1 MSMKS
6 PWFLLGISLICL
18 VGGWMVPVLKG
29 REEVSIVI
37 FAIPFLLSACFP
49 LVRQSVKD
57 WGAKRAGYVWLAL
70 SLFAYLIESIG
81 TQTGFPY
88 GQFEYLSGTGPLLF
102 GVPVWLPLAWAPL
115 LLGAWQ
121 VSVRIT
127 ASKAGRIL
135 LSASLLVLLDLVL
148 DPGAVALG
156 IWRYDAIRSGTS
168 PQYFFVPWSNFAGW
182 LVSGSLGAWLLS
194 RFSLPSSPKLAYWL
208 LPMVAGLSFWT
219 GVVARE
225 GYGFPTILGLLLLL
239 ALLALVGR
247 DE

>member
-1 MSMKS
+1 
-6 PWFLLGISLICL
+6 
-18 VGGWMVPVLKG
+18 MVPVLKG
-29 REEVSIVI
+29 KEEVSIAI
-37 FAIPFLLSACFP
+37 FAIPFLLLACFP
-49 LVRQSVKD
+49 LARQSVKD
-57 WGAKRAGYVWLAL
+57 WGVKRVGYVWLAL

-81 TQTGFPY
+81 THTGFPY

-102 GVPVWLPLAWAPL
+102 GVPVWLPLAWVPL

-121 VSVRIT
+121 VSLRIT
-127 ASKAGRIL
+127 ASKAGRIF

-156 IWRYDAIRSGTS
+156 VWRYDATQSGANS
-168 PQYFFVPWSNFAGW
+168 QYFFVPWSNFAGW
-182 LVSGSLGAWLLS
+182 FFSGGLGAWFLS
-194 RFSLPSSPKLAYWL
+194 RFVLPRSPKLAYWL
-208 LPMVAGLSFWT
+208 LPILASVSFWT

-239 ALLALVGR
+239 ALLVLVGR